1 MTPMLGIMAS
11 GATGSKQSSFESIAT
26 ATGTGSSGTITFSS
40 IPSGYVALQ
49 IRGAFRKQDGFFS
62 ALKINFNSD
71 TGSNYTEHV
80 LIGDGS
86 SASAASNTGRNHAR
100 IDNTVLG
107 TSYTS
112 MVGVAIIDIV
122 DYASTTK
129 YKTLRAFNGADVNG
143 SGNARLTSSLW
154 LNTNAITSITLN
166 TEDGQNW
173 LTSTSVALYGIKG
186 A

>member
-1 MTPMLGIMAS
+1 MFGVSLGIMD
-11 GATGSKQSSFESIAT
+11 GAGGAAGGSFESIAT
-26 ATGTGSSGTITFSS
+26 ATGNGSSGTITFSS
-40 IPSGYVALQ
+40 IPSDYKHLQ

-80 LIGDGS
+80 LRGDGT
-86 SASAASNTGRNHAR
+86 SASATANTGRNHAR
-100 IDNTVLG
+100 LDNTVLG

-112 MVGVAIIDIV
+112 MVGVAIIDIA

-129 YKTLRAFNGADVNG
+129 NKTLRAFNGADVNG

-154 LNTNAITSITLN
+154 LNTNAITNITLT
-166 TEDGQNW
+166 TEDGTVW
-173 LTSTSVALYGIKG
+173 LSSTTIALYGMVG
-186 A
+186 

>member
-1 MTPMLGIMAS
+1 MPILGTVAS
-11 GATGSKQSSFESIAT
+11 QFSGKSFGSYESIAS
-26 ATGTGSSGTITFSS
+26 ATGTGSSPTITFSS

-49 IRGAFRKQDGFFS
+49 IRGAFRKQDGFFT

-71 TGSNYTEHV
+71 TGNNYTEHV
-80 LIGDGS
+80 LIGNGS
-86 SASAASNTGRNHAR
+86 SASAAANTGQNHAR
-100 IDNTVLG
+100 LDNTVLG

-112 MVGVAIIDIV
+112 MVGVAIVDLE

-173 LTSTSVALYGIKG
+173 LTSTTVSLYGIKG
-186 A
+186 